1 MTREEIKNKVIEIV
15 ASKIGFFQN
24 EIKESTRFKA
34 DLGTDSL
41 DDIELLMEFENVF
54 GIKIPDEEM
63 FNIVTV
69 GDVINGLAA
78 RFGVV
83 TEEKEQQPAELDNEE
98 IELSDFESELFSV
111 FSDAW
116 QQYLHGEEVDMAQ
129 WAKEHSAQLLNA
141 AKQELKP
148 TEWSEEDERMLEP
161 IISDLR
167 ELCNCETDEE
177 LISDYEDR
185 IAWLISL
192 RPHPHWKP
200 SEYTLSLVKK
210 VADGEM
216 LTGMEQMAMETLCDD
231 LKKL

>member
-1 MTREEIKNKVIEIV
+1 MTREEIKNKVVGIV
-15 ASKIGFFQN
+15 ADKIGFPVS

-41 DDIELLMEFENVF
+41 DDIELLMEFERVF

-63 FNIVTV
+63 TGVVTV

-83 TEEKEQQPAELDNEE
+83 AEDKIKEEEWSNEDE
-98 IELSDFESELFSV
+98 RMLKAIIGGLGCIQKAGCERFG
-111 FSDAW
+111 
-116 QQYLHGEEVDMAQ
+116 GEEMSDVILWIKNRFKFLCPQ
-129 WAKEHSAQLLNA
+129 P
-141 AKQELKP
+141 KQD
-148 TEWSEEDERMLEP
+148 WSEEDERMLEP

-185 IAWLISL
+185 IAWLESL
-192 RPHPHWKP
+192 RPQPHWKP
-200 SEYTLSLVKK
+200 SE
-210 VADGEM
+210 
-216 LTGMEQMAMETLCDD
+216 EQMEALSDACVEISTFKKGKILESLYND
-231 LKKL
+231 LEKLQK